1 MPWRL
6 RLAGLRQGIQQAAA
20 DPSTRCMEH
29 AYTRLAS
36 INSFRPKTR
45 TRDILLYSLLR
56 HGPHPHPV
64 HSCLTNATTVQEP
77 APLSKPHPR
86 PDDAVR
92 QTFASHGTR
101 PDASILGRAPSGMHA
116 LCTIQMS
123 HRTCRPPTHISSNH
137 HRVRRSRRMVGPPGA
152 ESKSGSIWRALQNLD
167 SNSLP

>member
-1 MPWRL
+1 MATLTTDPMHDQGQAGIRKTDCQGGTLPWRL
-6 RLAGLRQGIQQAAA
+6 RLAGLRQGIPATSSSRSINAL
-20 DPSTRCMEH
+20 EH
-29 AYTRLAS
+29 AYTWLAS

-77 APLSKPHPR
+77 APLSKHHPR

-101 PDASILGRAPSGMHA
+101 PDASILGCAPSGMHA
-116 LCTIQMS
+116 LCTMQMS

-137 HRVRRSRRMVGPPGA
+137 RRVRRSR
-152 ESKSGSIWRALQNLD
+152 
-167 SNSLP
+167 